1 MADTNWS
8 SVRYREMVA
17 CVLKTISNRPRGM
30 REMGDELRRSYP
42 DELSTVEA
50 HAVVRSAVA
59 LLEMLGVVVVTDAGT
74 CRCLDERVSL
84 YFLRSLAWYFDNQE
98 PLISNWTRRGARG
111 SVPFESLLDS
121 APHLLRLME
130 MRRVGIGTEKTGQA
144 EPLRRQ
150 PVIFVLIK
158 TVLGADSFFLVEWD
172 CAAGQYQLIGGRI
185 DHNEDPLTAAKR
197 EFMEELDV
205 DTAAPKLSYPRDFKF
220 ELLTPR
226 DRPIRWSGISNTY
239 GVWTEYVVWACHAR
253 LHVPRLA
260 LGNRNRWIAID
271 ELLDGETR
279 TGEPTGDPELHRR
292 IDASL
297 PGGLRELPVSIDA
310 GTIADWPDAPTPS
323 PD

>member
-1 MADTNWS
+1 
-8 SVRYREMVA
+8 VR
-17 CVLKTISNRPRGM
+17 
-30 REMGDELRRSYP
+30 
-42 DELSTVEA
+42 
-50 HAVVRSAVA
+50 
-59 LLEMLGVVVVTDAGT
+59 
-74 CRCLDERVSL
+74 
-84 YFLRSLAWYFDNQE
+84 
-98 PLISNWTRRGARG
+98 
-111 SVPFESLLDS
+111 FESLLES

-130 MRRVGIGTEKTGQA
+130 MRRVGIGTERTDEA

-158 TVLGADSFFLVEWD
+158 TVLGTDSHFLVEWD

-185 DHNEDPLTAAKR
+185 DHDEDPLTAAGR

-205 DTAAPKLSYPRDFKF
+205 DGAAPKLSYPRDFEF

-253 LHVPRLA
+253 LHVPTLA
-260 LGNRNRWIAID
+260 LGQRNRWIGID
-271 ELLDGETR
+271 ELLSGQTR

-297 PGGLRELPVSIDA
+297 AGGLRELPASIHA
-310 GTIADWPDAPTPS
+310 GRLIRRS
-323 PD
+323 